1 MFHFLTPNYERILGK
16 DRVLNQKIESRRM
29 NLLDKIDIFFCLFI
43 RSGEID
49 NIVQADKSIQDK
61 VRWIF

>member
-29 NLLDKIDIFFCLFI
+29 NLLDKIDFFFVCSLDPERLTTLYRLI
-43 RSGEID
+43 NPSKTR
-49 NIVQADKSIQDK
+49 
-61 VRWIF
+61 

>member
-29 NLLDKIDIFFCLFI
+29 NLLDKIDIFFL
-43 RSGEID
+43 S
-49 NIVQADKSIQDK
+49 VH
-61 VRWIF
+61 